1 MELDE
6 LKNTWLSLDE
16 RLRKQEILKESI
28 VREMMHSKADKS
40 LNRLINMEIV
50 GIIILLLV
58 MPAIV
63 YAFDF
68 HPHLPGY
75 AVFMRAMIPVCI
87 IGLLWQILKVYKL
100 TRIDLAGAISNN
112 IRHTNEYNIWIK
124 RERMSMI
131 VFVPVIGLCVA
142 YMYAQLNVNTT
153 LWAFLTCTF
162 LALCI
167 YTYWAY
173 KKLYKKNIDSIL
185 KSLDELK
192 ELEEE

>member
-6 LKNTWLSLDE
+6 LKDTWLSLDE

-28 VREMMHSKADKS
+28 LKEMIHSKADKS
-40 LNRLINMEIV
+40 LSRLINTEIV

-63 YAFDF
+63 YAIDF

-75 AVFMRAMIPVCI
+75 TVFMWAMIPICV

-100 TRIDLAGAISNN
+100 TRINLTESLSNN
-112 IRHTNEYNIWIK
+112 IRYTNTYNIWIK
-124 RERMSMI
+124 REKMVM
-131 VFVPVIGLCVA
+131 VVIIPLVGLCVA
-142 YMYAQLNVNTT
+142 YLYAQLNVNTT

-162 LALCI
+162 IALCI
-167 YTYWAY
+167 FTYWSY
-173 KKLYKKNIDSIL
+173 KKLYNKNIASIM